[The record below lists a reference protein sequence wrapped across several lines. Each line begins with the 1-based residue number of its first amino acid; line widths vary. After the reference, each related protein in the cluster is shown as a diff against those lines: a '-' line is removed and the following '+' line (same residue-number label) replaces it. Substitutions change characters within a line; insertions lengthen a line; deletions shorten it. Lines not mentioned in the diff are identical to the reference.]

1 MNRLPERVQRR
12 HQVIGPPHAV
22 ANAIETA
29 HRQHRL
35 VQASPVRW
43 VNRRQV
49 AVDLVLLDPAPRP
62 RRRWVLPTAVG
73 TTVAAALGGAVYVV
87 YTVGTWTAEH
97 WQELLGA
104 AALAALALWWLLG
117 RVGACP
123 GLHCPGCKCS

>member
-1 MNRLPERVQRR
+1 MNRLPEQVRR
-12 HQVIGPPHAV
+12 HRKVVGHPAAV
-22 ANAIETA
+22 ANAIQTA
-29 HRQHRL
+29 HRQGRL
-35 VQASPVRW
+35 VEYSRARW
-43 VNRRQV
+43 VNRRDV
-49 AVDLVLLDPAPRP
+49 VVDLVLIEPAPRP
-62 RRRWVLPTAVG
+62 RRRWVLPTAIG
-73 TTVAAALGGAVYVV
+73 TTVAGALTAAGYGV